1 MVYKRIKLCLTW
13 FSFAASSDKDC
24 DINVKDDNRL
34 SFRRRKGSS
43 LDRSYRTLP
52 RHLERGKNLSK
63 RFRKSCRNWATAK
76 GLLNNN
82 TKEDSAEKKK
92 DNDTTDVDDNEDND
106 IVVIDLEEDP
116 ELKYKAASETDIG
129 QLVADLVRD
138 ARRNNTL
145 PRSRSRA
152 VNDPEVSS
160 LNKSL
165 SAISIVDND
174 DTTQAQIDTVASPS
188 ILNNET
194 EEEEEHVKTN
204 DEDTK
209 STTSAEV
216 LETSFDETIQIPP
229 TSEERDQEPDESIG
243 ESSFYNGIM
252 QATEFHVTAKFSKEL
267 FKEETAGSLESSQVD
282 QDGFTDLNKVN
293 TELDENCE
301 RKEKHDNNLSKD
313 EDTDEPD
320 DKESNLEETR
330 ENHGEENEST
340 VDKTDTHQFI
350 EQPETIENN
359 AQEPVENTDSIESY
373 PEEDHG
379 EESDDRDTVT
389 ESDEDTECEEEE
401 AEHQDFFKETGNI
414 VRSQLIDED
423 EEEEGFRSDQYSRGL
438 LDDDSDNEFES
449 IAKISALDFLNDED
463 DADEVTEIVTN
474 GSTNYFSSSFLF
486 NHPVFTKESSF
497 PSLKLDKEDN
507 NSCSPYLEAI
517 NLEMDGKETSWN
529 PFRYSS
535 VELRVNPMYKDE
547 DSLNSNNSMNNSLIS
562 TDGKIQQFNNNLQEF
577 FDLWDTFSKDQ
588 DDEETT
594 IMHHQESNCSLL
606 FHNLEAIQEEDES
619 EEDSEVDENNNNC
632 DNSDSET
639 DEEIAAFTMS
649 GHENIVTVCDT
660 PKHDLIVFTKNNH
673 ENRVDR
679 ELCNS
684 EGYSDIF
691 KIDPDLF
698 EYVHVKEQNYQS
710 VELENYVA
718 ELLKS
723 ILDKVLEPEGNEK
736 LIVEDSGSLIDE
748 FDDEYYSC
756 DSPDDLRSEP
766 GSGVSTDEG
775 IDATDDD
782 EDDIEHKNNQYN
794 HKLIDIVRHSP
805 TQL

>member
-216 LETSFDETIQIPP
+216 LETSFDETIQK
-229 TSEERDQEPDESIG
+229 SEERNQEPDESIG

-252 QATEFHVTAKFSKEL
+252 QATEFLVTAKFSKEL

-301 RKEKHDNNLSKD
+301 RKEEHDNNLSED

-320 DKESNLEETR
+320 DRESNLEETR

-340 VDKTDTHQFI
+340 ADKTDTNQFF
-350 EQPETIENN
+350 
-359 AQEPVENTDSIESY
+359 
-373 PEEDHG
+373 
-379 EESDDRDTVT
+379 
-389 ESDEDTECEEEE
+389 
-401 AEHQDFFKETGNI
+401 EHRI
-414 VRSQLIDED
+414 
-423 EEEEGFRSDQYSRGL
+423 
-438 LDDDSDNEFES
+438 
-449 IAKISALDFLNDED
+449 
-463 DADEVTEIVTN
+463 
-474 GSTNYFSSSFLF
+474 
-486 NHPVFTKESSF
+486 
-497 PSLKLDKEDN
+497 
-507 NSCSPYLEAI
+507 
-517 NLEMDGKETSWN
+517 
-529 PFRYSS
+529 
-535 VELRVNPMYKDE
+535 
-547 DSLNSNNSMNNSLIS
+547 
-562 TDGKIQQFNNNLQEF
+562 
-577 FDLWDTFSKDQ
+577 
-588 DDEETT
+588 
-594 IMHHQESNCSLL
+594 
-606 FHNLEAIQEEDES
+606 
-619 EEDSEVDENNNNC
+619 
-632 DNSDSET
+632 
-639 DEEIAAFTMS
+639 
-649 GHENIVTVCDT
+649 
-660 PKHDLIVFTKNNH
+660 
-673 ENRVDR
+673 
-679 ELCNS
+679 
-684 EGYSDIF
+684 
-691 KIDPDLF
+691 
-698 EYVHVKEQNYQS
+698 
-710 VELENYVA
+710 
-718 ELLKS
+718 
-723 ILDKVLEPEGNEK
+723 
-736 LIVEDSGSLIDE
+736 
-748 FDDEYYSC
+748 
-756 DSPDDLRSEP
+756 
-766 GSGVSTDEG
+766 
-775 IDATDDD
+775 
-782 EDDIEHKNNQYN
+782 
-794 HKLIDIVRHSP
+794 
-805 TQL
+805 

>member
-1 MVYKRIKLCLTW
+1 M
-13 FSFAASSDKDC
+13 
-24 DINVKDDNRL
+24 
-34 SFRRRKGSS
+34 
-43 LDRSYRTLP
+43 
-52 RHLERGKNLSK
+52 ERGKNLSK
-63 RFRKSCRNWATAK
+63 RFRKSCRNWATSK

-82 TKEDSAEKKK
+82 TKEDTHEKKE
-92 DNDTTDVDDNEDND
+92 DNETTDVDNEDND

-152 VNDPEVSS
+152 ATEIQDPQVSS

-165 SAISIVDND
+165 SAISIADND
-174 DTTQAQIDTVASPS
+174 DTTQAQIYKVASPS

-194 EEEEEHVKTN
+194 EEEDQVKTN

-216 LETSFDETIQIPP
+216 LETSFDETILTPP
-229 TSEERDQEPDESIG
+229 TFEERDQEPDESIG

-252 QATEFHVTAKFSKEL
+252 QATEFLVTAKFSKEL
-267 FKEETAGSLESSQVD
+267 FKEETTSSLESSQVD

-301 RKEKHDNNLSKD
+301 RKEGNDNNQPEE
-313 EDTDEPD
+313 EDSNIHEPD
-320 DKESNLEETR
+320 NDEGSNLDGDNQLEENCERKEGNDDNQAEEEDMNIHEPADDDGSNLDEKR
-330 ENHGEENEST
+330 ENNGEENESDA
-340 VDKTDTHQFI
+340 DKTDTNQLI
-350 EQPETIENN
+350 GQLEPAENN
-359 AQEPVENTDSIESY
+359 ENTQESVENTDSIESY
-373 PEEDHG
+373 REENNDRS

-389 ESDEDTECEEEE
+389 ESDEDTECEEEN
-401 AEHQDFFKETGNI
+401 QDFFKETGNI

-423 EEEEGFRSDQYSRGL
+423 EEEEGFGSDLHSRGL

-463 DADEVTEIVTN
+463 DADEVTGIVTN

-507 NSCSPYLEAI
+507 NSSSPYLEAI
-517 NLEMDGKETSWN
+517 NLELDGKQETQWN

-577 FDLWDTFSKDQ
+577 FDLWETLSKDQ

-594 IMHHQESNCSLL
+594 IMTHQESNCSLL

-619 EEDSEVDENNNNC
+619 EEDSEIDENNNTC
-632 DNSDSET
+632 DYSDSET
-639 DEEIAAFTMS
+639 DEEIAEFIMS
-649 GHENIVTVCDT
+649 ENMVTVCDT

-684 EGYSDIF
+684 EGYPDIF

-698 EYVHVKEQNYQS
+698 EYVHVKEQSYQS
-710 VELENYVA
+710 VELENYIG

-736 LIVEDSGSLIDE
+736 MIVEDSGSLIDE

-794 HKLIDIVRHSP
+794 HKHIDIVRNSP

>member
-1 MVYKRIKLCLTW
+1 MFNLV
-13 FSFAASSDKDC
+13 SFAASSVKDC

-63 RFRKSCRNWATAK
+63 RFRKSCRNWATSK
-76 GLLNNN
+76 GLLNTD
-82 TKEDSAEKKK
+82 TKEEKK

-145 PRSRSRA
+145 PRSRSKA
-152 VNDPEVSS
+152 ATDINDPEVSS

-174 DTTQAQIDTVASPS
+174 DTTQAQIDTVASPN
-188 ILNNET
+188 ILIHET
-194 EEEEEHVKTN
+194 EEEEEQVKTN

-216 LETSFDETIQIPP
+216 LETSFDETIQN
-229 TSEERDQEPDESIG
+229 TLSSEEKDQEPAESIG

-252 QATEFHVTAKFSKEL
+252 QTTEFLVTAKFSMEL
-267 FKEETAGSLESSQVD
+267 FKEETTGSLESSQVD

-301 RKEKHDNNLSKD
+301 RKEENDNNPPGE
-313 EDTDEPD
+313 EDGNTDEPY
-320 DKESNLEETR
+320 DKKSNLEETR
-330 ENHGEENEST
+330 ENNGEENEST
-340 VDKTDTHQFI
+340 ADKTDTNQFI
-350 EQPETIENN
+350 EQPETTENT
-359 AQEPVENTDSIESY
+359 AQEPVENTDSLESY
-373 PEEDHG
+373 QEESHS
-379 EESDDRDTVT
+379 EESDDGDTVT
-389 ESDEDTECEEEE
+389 ESDEDTECEEE
-401 AEHQDFFKETGNI
+401 ADHQDFFKETGNI
-414 VRSQLIDED
+414 VRRQLIDED
-423 EEEEGFRSDQYSRGL
+423 EEEEGFRSDQHARGL

-507 NSCSPYLEAI
+507 NTGSPYLEAI
-517 NLEMDGKETSWN
+517 NLELDGKETPWN
-529 PFRYSS
+529 PVRYSS

-562 TDGKIQQFNNNLQEF
+562 TEGKIQQFNNNLQEF

-632 DNSDSET
+632 DISDSET
-639 DEEIAAFTMS
+639 DEEISEFTMS

-710 VELENYVA
+710 VELENYVT

-736 LIVEDSGSLIDE
+736 MIVEDSGSGSGSGSLIDE

-775 IDATDDD
+775 IEATDDD